1 MQRIRMKNKTDEKTW
16 SEKEYQHTIGL
27 ATKAV
32 KALLVMEQ
40 KEKEFFPRI
49 EEVEISTYGAIDD
62 VIRIIWIL
70 HECKKEY
77 WVFKREFL
85 EAIEVKMKE
94 ELES

>member
-1 MQRIRMKNKTDEKTW
+1 MQRVRMKNKTDEKTW

-32 KALLVMEQ
+32 EALFNLN
-40 KEKEFFPRI
+40 
-49 EEVEISTYGAIDD
+49 VELTPKIDELRLLTDGALDD
-62 VIRIIWIL
+62 IVRVIWIL

-94 ELES
+94 ESES

>member
-1 MQRIRMKNKTDEKTW
+1 MQHARMKNKTDEKTW

-62 VIRIIWIL
+62 VIRIIWRL
-70 HECKKEY
+70 TMSKKAY
-77 WVFKREFL
+77 PPFKRDFL
-85 EAIEVKMKE
+85 KAMETKMKE
-94 ELES
+94 ESES

>member
-1 MQRIRMKNKTDEKTW
+1 MQRVRMKNKTDEKTW

-32 KALLVMEQ
+32 EALFNLN
-40 KEKEFFPRI
+40 
-49 EEVEISTYGAIDD
+49 VELTPKIDELRLLTDGALDD
-62 VIRIIWIL
+62 IVRVIWIL

>member
-1 MQRIRMKNKTDEKTW
+1 MQHARMKNKTDEKTW

-32 KALLVMEQ
+32 EALFNLN
-40 KEKEFFPRI
+40 
-49 EEVEISTYGAIDD
+49 VELTPKIDELRLLTDGALDD
-62 VIRIIWIL
+62 IVRVIWIL

>member
-1 MQRIRMKNKTDEKTW
+1 MQRVRMKNKTDEKTW
-16 SEKEYQHTIGL
+16 NEKEYQHTIGL

-32 KALLVMEQ
+32 EALFNLN
-40 KEKEFFPRI
+40 
-49 EEVEISTYGAIDD
+49 VELTPKIDELRLLTDGALDD
-62 VIRIIWIL
+62 IVRVIWIL

-85 EAIEVKMKE
+85 ETIEVKTKE

>member
-1 MQRIRMKNKTDEKTW
+1 MQRVRMKNKTDEKTW

-32 KALLVMEQ
+32 EALFNLN
-40 KEKEFFPRI
+40 
-49 EEVEISTYGAIDD
+49 VELTPKIDELRLLTDGALDD
-62 VIRIIWIL
+62 IVRVIWIL

-85 EAIEVKMKE
+85 EAMEVKMKE

>member
-1 MQRIRMKNKTDEKTW
+1 MQRVRMKNKTDEKTW

-32 KALLVMEQ
+32 EALFNLN
-40 KEKEFFPRI
+40 
-49 EEVEISTYGAIDD
+49 VELIPKIDELRLLTDGALDD
-62 VIRIIWIL
+62 IVRVIWIL

>member
-32 KALLVMEQ
+32 KALFNLN
-40 KEKEFFPRI
+40 
-49 EEVEISTYGAIDD
+49 VELTPKIDELRLLTDGALDD
-62 VIRIIWIL
+62 IVRVIWIL

-85 EAIEVKMKE
+85 EAIEVKTKE

>member
-1 MQRIRMKNKTDEKTW
+1 MQRVRMKNKTDEKTW

-32 KALLVMEQ
+32 EALFNLN
-40 KEKEFFPRI
+40 
-49 EEVEISTYGAIDD
+49 VELTPKIDELRLLTDGALDD
-62 VIRIIWIL
+62 IVRVIWIL

-94 ELES
+94 EMES

>member
-1 MQRIRMKNKTDEKTW
+1 MQRVRMKNKTDEKTW

-32 KALLVMEQ
+32 EALFNLN
-40 KEKEFFPRI
+40 
-49 EEVEISTYGAIDD
+49 VELTPKIDELRLLTDGALDD
-62 VIRIIWIL
+62 IVRVIWIL

-77 WVFKREFL
+77 WIFKREFL

>member
-1 MQRIRMKNKTDEKTW
+1 MQRVRMKNKTDEKTW

-32 KALLVMEQ
+32 EALFNLN
-40 KEKEFFPRI
+40 
-49 EEVEISTYGAIDD
+49 VELTPKIDELRLLTDGALDD
-62 VIRIIWIL
+62 IVRVIWIL

-85 EAIEVKMKE
+85 EAIKAKMKE